1 MESLRNALI
10 PKTLSI
16 LSFGAVTVWSV
27 IGVTLISASAIIEGS
42 ESNSRFSC
50 NIRNTKPEEKA
61 DKADFIE
68 ERCLGEYE
76 QKYIKLPF
84 SGFVT
89 INFIVIGIIPFA
101 YSQCVKSRI
110 HELGTRN
117 ADAAAPVQHGS
128 QTKKRLFISYCS
140 YLALELALAIFFIV
154 LQTKVAYP
162 GNFPSNFRCN
172 LTKEGTDPS
181 LLSTSD
187 FTLTNSSVYECYS
200 SLAGKI
206 TFWSKFLTAVDGL
219 FAVVTFIEIVW
230 ILSRAKNGSHFI
242 QDCHFYDD
250 HLRSNRDPVTP
261 GVPSLEISQQAR
273 NKPQVDLKSLK
284 DDVIKGTK
292 QLRDLKQP
300 IRRNPGEGPCPKDL
314 ETDQIFVNLVIHE
327 GRAKDDFPEGRSK
340 QPKAFPKPRADQ
352 PDSEICV
359 ENIIDGQNKNILVVG
374 CPGIGKTILST
385 KLFRVA
391 AFDAIK
397 NGNFDVAFLIK
408 FKQFNSVEN
417 LNLRQLL
424 TSSETV
430 QNLNDNVWDYIITN
444 PCKVLLIFD
453 GVDEF
458 SAKEDI
464 CQDDTRYRDNVEEK
478 MPLKCLYYKI
488 ASRKLLYGAT
498 VVTTSRPTAVP
509 CVRQLNFDRTV
520 EILGFSSEEVE
531 DYVKKFTEGSND
543 HVSIWQHLRTNI
555 NLFTFCYIPVHC
567 FIICSCLSQLHSNG
581 CNFPTKLTKIYS
593 LALKIFFFRHN
604 DEYRQSK
611 DSNDQFTFARYCELP
626 PKVQSVFSKLGEIAL
641 RGLKEGR
648 LTFTAKEV
656 EGIEDCGLLHRL
668 PDLNSPT
675 PLDAS
680 EAQFCFMHLTVQEF
694 LAAKHVVDTM
704 KKTEELRKFVSDKIN
719 QSAWQVVMQ
728 FVAGLLDSD
737 AAGEI
742 PVAKMFTELLPMAT
756 SKTNGKELMS
766 VSWNSAD
773 EEPTTLNCW
782 PTDRDKNLALRIC
795 NCLYDLELEQQSAL
809 TSKIEE
815 IGFNAVD
822 FSGCNLVPVDCAAI
836 VHFLKNAGTVFLTL
850 ECNNIGWLGCMEIR
864 KWVDQSVRSKCG
876 FKLGSLNLSQN
887 EIGCKGVQQL
897 GNALKHQ
904 NCTLTRLQLSC
915 NTIEGKGAETICD
928 ALKENSC
935 KLTTLDLNDNNIGDK
950 GAEYLGI
957 ALKNEHCKLTELHL
971 YGNDIRDNGAAL
983 LSDALRDKNCRLT
996 LLDIGNCN
1004 IGNKGFSS
1012 LRDALENV
1020 NCKLTVLRLPCNK
1033 AKITGAENLFHAL
1046 EHENCKLTELE
1057 FAGNNLGNNGVE
1069 HLSRA
1074 LKDANCKLTVL
1085 GLSGNRIEFK
1095 GAQHLCDA
1103 LKVGNCNLTVLD
1115 LGRNNV
1121 GDDGA
1126 SYLAGSLKN
1135 VPCELIKLD
1144 LAFNNVGERGAAHLA
1159 DALKSVECKLTE
1171 LNLKA
1176 NEIGDK
1182 GVEHLTDA
1190 LKGKNCKLTVLIL
1203 ERNNV
1208 KDQGAAHLSEALKN
1222 VNCKLT
1228 ELSLSANCI
1237 GDEGA
1242 EKLLEAFGN
1251 KNCTLT
1257 EFDVEGNNLDEE
1269 QLVLPR
1275 NASTQVMHNILA

>member
-1 MESLRNALI
+1 MESLRNLLI
-10 PKTLSI
+10 TKTLSK
-16 LSFGAVTVWSV
+16 LSLVAVTVWSGFEV
-27 IGVTLISASAIIEGS
+27 VLFSIFAGIEGG
-42 ESNSRFSC
+42 ESSRFRC
-50 NIRNTKPEEKA
+50 NISNTN
-61 DKADFIE
+61 DNADFIKE
-68 ERCLGEYE
+68 KCFGEYE
-76 QKYIKLPF
+76 QKYIKLPVC
-84 SGFVT
+84 GLVI
-89 INFIVIGIIPFA
+89 INFIVIAIIPVI

-110 HELGTRN
+110 HELETRDT
-117 ADAAAPVQHGS
+117 DAAAPGQQGS
-128 QTKKRLFISYCS
+128 QTTKRLFIRYCS
-140 YLALELALAIFFIV
+140 HLALELALAIFFIV
-154 LQTKVAYP
+154 LQTEIAYP
-162 GNFPSNFRCN
+162 GNFPSNFLCY
-172 LTKEGTDPS
+172 LTKERTQSP
-181 LLSTSD
+181 LSASD
-187 FTLTNSSVYECYS
+187 FKPTSSSVYECYS
-200 SLAGKI
+200 SLARKI
-206 TFWSKFLTAVDGL
+206 TFWSYFLTAVDGL
-219 FAVVTFIEIVW
+219 FALVTFIEIVW
-230 ILSRAKNGSHFI
+230 ILSRAKKKGSHFM

-250 HLRSNRDPVTP
+250 HLLSNRDPI
-261 GVPSLEISQQAR
+261 GVPLLEISQQAR
-273 NKPQVDLKSLK
+273 NKLQVDLKSLK
-284 DDVIKGTK
+284 DDVIIGTK
-292 QLRDLKQP
+292 QLTDLKQP
-300 IRRNPGEGPCPKDL
+300 IRPNPGEGPCPKDL
-314 ETDQIFVNLVIHE
+314 EIDQIFVNLVVHE
-327 GRAKDDFPEGRSK
+327 GRAKDYFPEGRCK
-340 QPKAFPKPRADQ
+340 QPKAFPKPRVDQ

-359 ENIIDGQNKNILVVG
+359 ENIIDGQHKNILVVG

-408 FKQFNSVEN
+408 FKRFNSVKN
-417 LNLRQLL
+417 LNLRELF
-424 TSSETV
+424 TGSETV
-430 QNLNDNVWDYIITN
+430 KNLNDDVWKYIIQN
-444 PCKVLLIFD
+444 PSKVLLIFD

-464 CQDDTRYRDNVEEK
+464 CQDDSGYKDIEEEK
-478 MPLKCLYYKI
+478 MPLQCLYYKI
-488 ASRKLLYGAT
+488 ASRKLLPGAT
-498 VVTTSRPTAVP
+498 VITTSRPTAVS
-509 CVRQLNFDRTV
+509 CVRQLNFDKIV
-520 EILGFSSEEVE
+520 EILGFSTEEVAN
-531 DYVKKFTEGSND
+531 YVKKFTEGSND
-543 HVSIWQHLRTNI
+543 SVSRETIWQHLRTNI

-581 CNFPTKLTKIYS
+581 CNLPTKLTKIYS

-604 DEYRQSK
+604 DEYRGSK
-611 DSNDQFTFARYCELP
+611 NSNDQFIFARYCELP
-626 PKVQSVFSKLGEIAL
+626 SQVQSVFSKLGKIAL
-641 RGLKEGR
+641 RGLEEGR
-648 LTFTAKEV
+648 QTFTAKEV
-656 EGIEDCGLLHRL
+656 ERIEDCGLLHRL

-675 PLDAS
+675 PLDAG

-704 KKTEELRKFVSDKIN
+704 KKTEELRKFVSDKIS

-728 FVAGLLDSD
+728 FVAGLLDAD
-737 AAGEI
+737 AAGEM
-742 PVAKMFTELLPMAT
+742 PVVKMFTELLPMAT
-756 SKTNGKELMS
+756 SKTNEKELMS
-766 VSWNSAD
+766 VSWNCAD
-773 EEPTTLNCW
+773 EEPTTLTCW

-822 FSGCNLVPVDCAAI
+822 FSGCNLAPVDCAAV

-850 ECNNIGWLGCMEIR
+850 ECNNISWLGCMEIR

-876 FKLGSLNLSQN
+876 FKLGSLNLSRN

-904 NCTLTRLQLSC
+904 NCTLTRLQLSY

-935 KLTTLDLNDNNIGDK
+935 KLTTLDLNCNNIGDK

-983 LSDALRDKNCRLT
+983 LSDALRDENCRLT
-996 LLDIGNCN
+996 LLDIGDCN

-1012 LRDALENV
+1012 LRDALEDV

-1046 EHENCKLTELE
+1046 EHVNCKLTELE
-1057 FAGNNLGNNGVE
+1057 FASNNLGNNGVE

-1085 GLSGNRIEFK
+1085 GLSGNRIGLK

-1103 LKVGNCNLTVLD
+1103 LKAGNCNLTVLD

-1126 SYLAGSLKN
+1126 SYLAGTLKN

-1159 DALKSVECKLTE
+1159 DALKSIECKLTE

-1176 NEIGDK
+1176 NGIGDK

-1203 ERNNV
+1203 ERNNI
-1208 KDQGAAHLSEALKN
+1208 KDQGAAHLSDALQN

-1242 EKLLEAFGN
+1242 EQLLEAFGN